1 MEVQEEQEEQ
11 QLLVVVAV
19 QDAVHLLLQ
28 LQEQL
33 IQVAAV
39 ALVEQILEVQMAQLG
54 VQELSLIHI

>member
-11 QLLVVVAV
+11 HLLVVVAV
-19 QDAVHLLLQ
+19 QDAVHVLLQ

-39 ALVEQILEVQMAQLG
+39 ALVDQILEVQMAQLG
-54 VQELSLIHI
+54 VQE